1 MIRSFIHHH
10 KYDRV
15 FLKGRTQ
22 ILFFKRKRKPEMF
35 YFPPHEMALRD
46 RTLAVPGCFFIFF
59 YFIFFRVV
67 QYEERDSIVM
77 APQQQ
82 RSAQM

>member
-1 MIRSFIHHH
+1 MKWRCVIAHWQCQA
-10 KYDRV
+10 V
-15 FLKGRTQ
+15 FL
-22 ILFFKRKRKPEMF
+22 
-35 YFPPHEMALRD
+35 
-46 RTLAVPGCFFIFF
+46 FF

>member
-1 MIRSFIHHH
+1 MKWRCVIAHWQCQA
-10 KYDRV
+10 V
-15 FLKGRTQ
+15 FLF
-22 ILFFKRKRKPEMF
+22 LFF
-35 YFPPHEMALRD
+35 
-46 RTLAVPGCFFIFF
+46 
-59 YFIFFRVV
+59 FFRVV